1 MNHLIKH
8 QILYSKIV
16 GVAAEMYEFMR
27 HTATAPAITEQE
39 SFSTALLT
47 NQLRLAAQIQG
58 EPSHLFGLRDSVRS
72 LFHYFS
78 YDIQEGDVLV
88 VADPYSGGTDPQTI
102 TLAIPVFYDGEI
114 IFIPSVRA
122 PLLDLAGEY
131 PGDLHPEAKDIWQ
144 QSIRVTPIKLYR
156 AGILQKDIFRFL
168 TKNSRTP
175 KSIQADIK
183 AMIAV
188 CRRAGQSIENILTRY
203 DRNALDQ
210 AIDAMLHYSR
220 KRMEVHVGGLSQD
233 QYQYSINRKTTDF
246 GNLKIEVVIKI
257 IGGSLWFDFRGSS
270 QCSESAINLT
280 QSGASAFATL
290 PFLLGPLDELTIN
303 EGVLEP
309 FQFSFPKNSI
319 LNPQYPAA
327 TNLGVRVT
335 GQLVTEAVTSALKHS
350 TERPEFGNQL
360 HGNKPI
366 ACLYDPIG
374 SSQTN
379 VPVVLNPGFSI
390 SAQGWGS
397 PLIEGRQLLPSA
409 EEIEIRD
416 GIHVSARELNNR
428 NQMCVTMVNNRGSL
442 EGNFF
447 LLNNE
452 CEKSGQI
459 KIDGMTIGRTSS
471 VCVPIPYGASI
482 EFTYPT
488 FLEPSL

>member
-27 HTATAPAITEQE
+27 HTATSPAITEQE
-39 SFSTALLT
+39 SFSTGILT
-47 NQLRLAAQIQG
+47 NKLRLAAQSQG

-72 LFHYFS
+72 LFDYFS

-102 TLAIPVFYDGEI
+102 TLAIPLFYDGEI
-114 IFIPSVRA
+114 ILIPSVRA
-122 PLLDLAGEY
+122 PLIDLAGEY
-131 PGDLHPEAKDIWQ
+131 PGDLHPEATDIWQ

-188 CRRAGQSIENILTRY
+188 CRRAGKSIENILNRY
-203 DRNALDQ
+203 DRNTLEQ
-210 AIDAMLHYSR
+210 AIDAMLYYSR
-220 KRMEVHVGGLSQD
+220 NRMEVHISGLSQD
-233 QYQYSINRKTTDF
+233 LYQYSINRNTTEF

-257 IGGSLWFDFRGSS
+257 IDGSLWFDFEGSS
-270 QCSESAINLT
+270 KCSESAINLT

-309 FQFSFPKNSI
+309 FQFVFPDNSI

-327 TNLGVRVT
+327 TNLGTRVT
-335 GQLVTEAVTSALKHS
+335 GQLVTEAVTGALKNS
-350 TERPEFGNQL
+350 IDGTQFGSQL
-360 HGNKPI
+360 HGNKPV
-366 ACLYDPIG
+366 ACLYNPIG
-374 SSQTN
+374 SSRTN
-379 VPVVLNPGFSI
+379 IPVVLNPGFSI

-428 NQMCVTMVNNRGSL
+428 NQMCVIMINNRGPL

-459 KIDGMTIGRTSS
+459 KIDGATISGANS
-471 VCVPIPYGASI
+471 VCVPIPYGTSI

-488 FLEPSL
+488 FIEPSL